1 MLAAELQS
9 SQTTMRCSGS
19 RHCSCTKFR
28 RKKSSPQ
35 CKNCS
40 HGPDD
45 HISSSDSDDGSDDSD
60 SHTDKSP
67 PTTKNKQT
75 VSSLVSDI
83 LGGGEYTERG
93 FKHAQSEARAG
104 LTKRHV
110 GQLARSHLVIP
121 TYCIM
126 TQYQMK
132 PKLHHGFGTKP
143 LKGDLPDIKSAARVL
158 KIIMFPY
165 RKKVCPS

>member
-19 RHCSCTKFR
+19 RHCSCTEFR
-28 RKKSSPQ
+28 HKKSSPQ

-45 HISSSDSDDGSDDSD
+45 HISLSDSDDGSDDSD

-67 PTTKNKQT
+67 LTTKNKQT

-93 FKHAQSEARAG
+93 FKHAQSEVRAG
-104 LTKRHV
+104 L
-110 GQLARSHLVIP
+110 
-121 TYCIM
+121 
-126 TQYQMK
+126 MK
-132 PKLHHGFGTKP
+132 
-143 LKGDLPDIKSAARVL
+143 
-158 KIIMFPY
+158 
-165 RKKVCPS
+165 